1 MASKKEIDF
10 GIIKEMDEDQ
20 QAQIYYTLAKRANQ
34 RFRDIEGKSKLHSF
48 AVDKAKQYLMDT
60 YGRDTFKQT
69 KNLRG
74 IELKENLKK
83 LQEFYESKTSTAK
96 GIKEVQK
103 KREKALTETLPPE
116 DKKKFKKMMKDTDR
130 KSEFYEFLR
139 TRQFEHL
146 RKNYVDSN
154 QLIED
159 FTKASDEGFTIE
171 EIMQQYEAFQ
181 NSEMTF
187 EQVDE
192 RRTEILKTRKM
203 LK

>member
-48 AVDKAKQYLMDT
+48 AVDKAKQYLRDT

>member
-10 GIIKEMDEDQ
+10 NIIKEMDEDQ

-48 AVDKAKQYLMDT
+48 AVDKAKHYLMDT
-60 YGRDTFKQT
+60 YGRTTFKQT

-103 KREKALTETLPPE
+103 KREKALTETLTPE

-130 KSEFYEFLR
+130 KAEFYEFLR